1 MRRQQRH
8 LLFAFVVALLLGAAV
23 LIQIRYEQSQWPAP
37 LTLLVPSEIQ
47 HVELAC
53 LSCVSQRYE
62 RVDGV
67 WWMREPD
74 IRRAD
79 AERVGHLT
87 AIANAAVRSRKSLA
101 GLSLAK
107 LGLEPAQ
114 ATLTLEGTR
123 IAFGAFDSINGDRYV
138 RIDDQDQ
145 VALVPDHFSPYLF
158 ATPAEV
164 DDDAAQEKPGPA
176 E

>member
-8 LLFAFVVALLLGAAV
+8 LLFAVFVALLLGVAV
-23 LIQIRYEQSQWPAP
+23 LIQIRHEQAQWPAA
-37 LTLLVPSEIQ
+37 LTALVPKDIRQ
-47 HVELAC
+47 VELDC
-53 LSCVSQRYE
+53 PSCKRQQFE

-74 IRRAD
+74 SRRAD

-87 AIANAAVRSRKSLA
+87 AIANAAVRSRKNLN

-114 ATLTLEGTR
+114 ATLILDGTR
-123 IAFGAFDSINGDRYV
+123 ISFGAFDSINGDRYV
-138 RIDDQDQ
+138 RIDDEDH

-158 ATPAEV
+158 AASAQA
-164 DDDAAQEKPGPA
+164 DGNAANKNPKPVK
-176 E
+176 

>member
-8 LLFAFVVALLLGAAV
+8 LLITFVVALVLGAAV
-23 LIQIRYEQSQWPAP
+23 LVQIRYEKAQWQAP
-37 LTLLVPSEIQ
+37 LTALDPAEIQ
-47 HVELAC
+47 RVELEC
-53 LSCVSQRYE
+53 SSCVRQRFE
-62 RVDGV
+62 RVAAV

-74 IRRAD
+74 NRRAD
-79 AERVGHLT
+79 VERVGHLT

-107 LGLEPAQ
+107 LGLEPPQ
-114 ATLTLEGTR
+114 TTLTLDGTR

-138 RIDDQDQ
+138 RINDEDQ

-158 ATPAEV
+158 AAPAEV
-164 DDDAAQEKPGPA
+164 DGDASQLKPGPT

>member
-8 LLFAFVVALLLGAAV
+8 FLIALVVALLLGAAV
-23 LIQIRYEQSQWPAP
+23 LVQIRHEQAQWAAP
-37 LTLLVPSEIQ
+37 LTALNLSEIG
-47 HVELAC
+47 HVEVEC
-53 LSCVSQRYE
+53 SSCVRQRFE
-62 RVDGV
+62 RIDGV

-74 IRRAD
+74 NRRAD
-79 AERVGHLT
+79 ADRIGHLI
-87 AIANAAVRSRKSLA
+87 AISNAAVRSRKSLA

-107 LGLEPAQ
+107 LGLQPAQ
-114 ATLTLEGTR
+114 ATLTLDGTF

-138 RIDDQDQ
+138 RINDEDQ

-158 ATPAEV
+158 AAPV
-164 DDDAAQEKPGPA
+164 DGDAAKVKPGPA

>member
-23 LIQIRYEQSQWPAP
+23 LIQIRHEKAQWPAP
-37 LTLLVPSEIQ
+37 LTALVPSEIQ
-47 HVELAC
+47 HVQLEC
-53 LSCVSQRYE
+53 SSCVRQRYE
-62 RVDGV
+62 RIDGI

-74 IRRAD
+74 SRRAD
-79 AERVGHLT
+79 VERVGNLT
-87 AIANAAVRSRKSLA
+87 AIANAVVRSRKSLA

-114 ATLTLEGTR
+114 ATLTLDGTR

-138 RIDDQDQ
+138 RIDEQDQ

-158 ATPAEV
+158 AAPAHM
-164 DDDAAQEKPGPA
+164 DGDAAQEKPEPA
-176 E
+176 K